1 MNITKIFNKIFKS
14 KEASVEVS
22 VQKNIETPEIMDIDK
37 ILNNLNTITPYELII
52 KICKLNS
59 EDRELILNNPLVK
72 EKLKYYILE
81 QYSDYNDLTKLKQ
94 KLTVEEIISLID
106 LQTLNEVYNEDEIEK
121 CKIFNYLCM
130 NKNETLDLINYLLTN
145 DELFIEFFKD
155 VSFYKEVFTY
165 LDCDLIVKII
175 LKLNELKAKKYL
187 YYFITYLS
195 SDVQKKL
202 VDAKLDDSIL
212 VLVANN
218 FSTESINY
226 LFKTDKRLSYLFT
239 KLNIKRLI
247 DTDVIFPSSIL
258 NDSKFFDMLKEKSL
272 ISFRTNINNVERKNL
287 PEPIEYQLKKYYEEL
302 ISSYN
307 QEHNMFNDYVNIINT
322 TNNLNNEIDFNN
334 YILDF
339 NAKNIYK
346 EYLKKKDSK
355 IFEEYKILTS
365 KKLSEII
372 IDALFQDNIY
382 NVFYNINEMFRFN
395 NKLSPAEQI
404 LDTEKQKFYKLIINI
419 DKMTNEDK
427 IRLYNEFKDK
437 NINLMFYEDLRK
449 LKDKS
454 YELINS
460 KLFNY
465 TKFTPSGIL
474 SLKFK
479 TEIYDLR
486 NNEFFMLIRGEEN
499 HQEKTTTRRNCYSI
513 ISNDNTDVFCNG
525 ETTLYGY
532 NYLDI
537 EKVLHVHERDSY
549 SYDLNEKDI
558 HHKIKINRIMTVE
571 ELSNG
576 CSWYSEIQIINSK
589 DNETEEK
596 FIAKKPDFIVSI
608 DEINKN
614 DIYESQRLHIPIVL
628 IQKQALKIDKMV
640 DIDTHMGYEDE
651 YVNEHY
657 QEVSKGRTYRL
668 K

>member
-1 MNITKIFNKIFKS
+1 
-14 KEASVEVS
+14 
-22 VQKNIETPEIMDIDK
+22 
-37 ILNNLNTITPYELII
+37 
-52 KICKLNS
+52 
-59 EDRELILNNPLVK
+59 
-72 EKLKYYILE
+72 
-81 QYSDYNDLTKLKQ
+81 
-94 KLTVEEIISLID
+94 
-106 LQTLNEVYNEDEIEK
+106 
-121 CKIFNYLCM
+121 
-130 NKNETLDLINYLLTN
+130 
-145 DELFIEFFKD
+145 
-155 VSFYKEVFTY
+155 
-165 LDCDLIVKII
+165 
-175 LKLNELKAKKYL
+175 
-187 YYFITYLS
+187 
-195 SDVQKKL
+195 
-202 VDAKLDDSIL
+202 
-212 VLVANN
+212 
-218 FSTESINY
+218 
-226 LFKTDKRLSYLFT
+226 
-239 KLNIKRLI
+239 
-247 DTDVIFPSSIL
+247 
-258 NDSKFFDMLKEKSL
+258 
-272 ISFRTNINNVERKNL
+272 
-287 PEPIEYQLKKYYEEL
+287 
-302 ISSYN
+302 
-307 QEHNMFNDYVNIINT
+307 
-322 TNNLNNEIDFNN
+322 
-334 YILDF
+334 
-339 NAKNIYK
+339 
-346 EYLKKKDSK
+346 
-355 IFEEYKILTS
+355 
-365 KKLSEII
+365 
-372 IDALFQDNIY
+372 
-382 NVFYNINEMFRFN
+382 
-395 NKLSPAEQI
+395 
-404 LDTEKQKFYKLIINI
+404 
-419 DKMTNEDK
+419 MTNEDK

-474 SLKFK
+474 SSKFK
-479 TEIYDLR
+479 TKIYDLR

-589 DNETEEK
+589 DDETEEK

-628 IQKQALKIDKMV
+628 IKKQALKIDKMV

>member
-1 MNITKIFNKIFKS
+1 MNITKIFNKIFKP
-14 KEASVEVS
+14 KEVPIEVS

-37 ILNNLNTITPYELII
+37 ILNNLNAITPYELII
-52 KICKLNS
+52 KINKLNR
-59 EDRELILNNPLVK
+59 EDRTIILNNPLIK

-81 QYSDYNDLTKLKQ
+81 QYSDYKDLTKLKQ
-94 KLTVEEIISLID
+94 KLTVVEIISLLDI
-106 LQTLNEVYNEDEIEK
+106 QTINEEYNDNEIEK
-121 CKIFNYLCM
+121 YKIFRYICM
-130 NKNETLDLINYLLTN
+130 TKEETLALINYLLTN
-145 DELFIEFFKD
+145 NELFLEFSKD
-155 VSFYKEVFTY
+155 VTFYKEVFSY
-165 LDCDLIVKII
+165 LDYNLIIKII

-195 SDVQKKL
+195 SNIQKKL
-202 VDAKLDDSIL
+202 IDAKLDDNLL
-212 VLVANN
+212 VLIADN
-218 FSTESINY
+218 FSSDSINY
-226 LFKTDKRLSYLFT
+226 LFQTDKRTTYLFT
-239 KLNIKRLI
+239 KLNIKRLL
-247 DTDVIFPSSIL
+247 DADVILPENIL

-307 QEHNMFNDYVNIINT
+307 HEYNMFNDYVNIINT
-322 TNNLNNEIDFNN
+322 TNKLNNEINFNN

-346 EYLKKKDSK
+346 EYLKKKDPK

-382 NVFYNINEMFRFN
+382 NVFYNIKEMFRFN
-395 NKLSPAEQI
+395 NKLSPTEQI
-404 LDTEKQKFYKLIINI
+404 LDTEKQKFYKLITNI
-419 DKMTNEDK
+419 DKITNEDK
-427 IRLYNEFKDK
+427 IKLYYEYKDK

-465 TKFTPSGIL
+465 TNYNPSKIL
-474 SLKFK
+474 SLKYK
-479 TEIYDLR
+479 TQIYDLR
-486 NNEFFMLIRGEEN
+486 NKEFFMLIRGEEN
-499 HQEKTTTRRNCYSI
+499 HQEKTTTRINCYSI

-525 ETTLYGY
+525 TTTLYGY
-532 NYLDI
+532 NYLDT

-549 SYDLNEKDI
+549 SYDLNEKVS
-558 HHKIKINRIMTVE
+558 HPRIKINRIMTAE

-589 DNETEEK
+589 DNGSDEE

-608 DEINKN
+608 DEISKS
-614 DIYESQRLHIPIVL
+614 DIYESQRLQIPIVL
-628 IQKQALKIDKMV
+628 IKRQLLEIDKMV
-640 DIDTHMGYEDE
+640 DIDTRIDYEDE
-651 YVNEHY
+651 YVNESS
-657 QEVSKGRTYRL
+657 QEVSQGRAYRL

>member
-1 MNITKIFNKIFKS
+1 MNITRFLKKFFKP
-14 KEASVEVS
+14 KEAPVEVPK
-22 VQKNIETPEIMDIDK
+22 QKNIETPEKMDIDK

-52 KICKLNS
+52 KINKLNR
-59 EDRELILNNPLVK
+59 EDRTIILNNSLIK

-81 QYSDYNDLTKLKQ
+81 QYSDYKDLIKLKQ
-94 KLTVEEIISLID
+94 KLTVAEIISLLDI
-106 LQTLNEVYNEDEIEK
+106 QTINEVYNDNEIEK
-121 CKIFNYLCM
+121 FKIFRYLCTT
-130 NKNETLDLINYLLTN
+130 KLETLALINYLLTN
-145 DELFIEFFKD
+145 NELFLEFFED
-155 VSFYKEVFTY
+155 VTFYKEVFPY
-165 LDCDLIVKII
+165 LDYDLIIKII

-195 SDVQKKL
+195 FDIQKKL
-202 VDAKLDDSIL
+202 IDAKLDDNLL
-212 VLVANN
+212 VLIADN
-218 FSTESINY
+218 FSGDSINY
-226 LFKTDKRLSYLFT
+226 LFQTDKRATYLFT
-239 KLNIKRLI
+239 KLNIKRLL
-247 DTDVIFPSSIL
+247 DTDVIFPENIL

-307 QEHNMFNDYVNIINT
+307 QEYNMFNDYVNIINT
-322 TNNLNNEIDFNN
+322 ANRLNNEINFNS

-346 EYLKKKDSK
+346 EYLKKKDPK

-382 NVFYNINEMFRFN
+382 NVFYNIKEMFRFN

-419 DKMTNEDK
+419 DNITNEEK
-427 IRLYNEFKDK
+427 IKLYYECKDK

-465 TKFTPSGIL
+465 TNYNLSKIL
-474 SLKFK
+474 SLKYK
-479 TEIYDLR
+479 TKIYDLR
-486 NNEFFMLIRGEEN
+486 NKEFFMLIRGEGN

-525 ETTLYGY
+525 TTTLYGY
-532 NYLDI
+532 NYLDT

-549 SYDLNEKDI
+549 SYDLNEKVI
-558 HHKIKINRIMTVE
+558 HPRIKINRIMTAE

-589 DNETEEK
+589 DNESYK
-596 FIAKKPDFIVSI
+596 DFIAKKPDFIVSI
-608 DEINKN
+608 DEISKN
-614 DIYESQRLHIPIVL
+614 DIYESQRLQIPIVL
-628 IQKQALKIDKMV
+628 IKRQLL
-640 DIDTHMGYEDE
+640 E
-651 YVNEHY
+651 NE
-657 QEVSKGRTYRL
+657 KW
-668 K
+668 

>member
-22 VQKNIETPEIMDIDK
+22 VQKNIETPEILNIDK
-37 ILNNLNTITPYELII
+37 ILNNLSTITPYELII

-81 QYSDYNDLTKLKQ
+81 QYSDYKDLTKLKQ

-106 LQTLNEVYNEDEIEK
+106 LQTINEVYNEDGIEK
-121 CKIFNYLCM
+121 CKIFKYLCM
-130 NKNETLDLINYLLTN
+130 NENETLDLINYLLTN

-155 VSFYKEVFTY
+155 VSFYKEVFSY

-195 SDVQKKL
+195 SDIQKEL

-247 DTDVIFPSSIL
+247 DTDVIFPSSVL

-322 TNNLNNEIDFNN
+322 TNKLNNEIDFNK

-346 EYLKKKDSK
+346 ESLKKKNSK

-382 NVFYNINEMFRFN
+382 NVIYNINEMFRFN
-395 NKLSPAEQI
+395 NKLSPTEQI

-589 DNETEEK
+589 DNESEEK

-608 DEINKN
+608 DEINKI
-614 DIYESQRLHIPIVL
+614 DILESQRLQIPIVL
-628 IQKQALKIDKMV
+628 IKKQELKIDKMV
-640 DIDTHMGYEDE
+640 DIDTNMGFEDE
-651 YVNEHY
+651 YINEY
-657 QEVSKGRTYRL
+657 SQEVSQGRAYHL

>member
-155 VSFYKEVFTY
+155 VSFYKEVFSY

-218 FSTESINY
+218 FSTETINY

-247 DTDVIFPSSIL
+247 DTDVIFPSSVL

-322 TNNLNNEIDFNN
+322 TNKLNNEIEFNN

-382 NVFYNINEMFRFN
+382 NVIYNINEMFRFN

-404 LDTEKQKFYKLIINI
+404 LDTENKSFIN
-419 DKMTNEDK
+419 
-427 IRLYNEFKDK
+427 
-437 NINLMFYEDLRK
+437 
-449 LKDKS
+449 
-454 YELINS
+454 
-460 KLFNY
+460 
-465 TKFTPSGIL
+465 
-474 SLKFK
+474 
-479 TEIYDLR
+479 
-486 NNEFFMLIRGEEN
+486 
-499 HQEKTTTRRNCYSI
+499 
-513 ISNDNTDVFCNG
+513 
-525 ETTLYGY
+525 
-532 NYLDI
+532 
-537 EKVLHVHERDSY
+537 
-549 SYDLNEKDI
+549 
-558 HHKIKINRIMTVE
+558 
-571 ELSNG
+571 
-576 CSWYSEIQIINSK
+576 
-589 DNETEEK
+589 
-596 FIAKKPDFIVSI
+596 
-608 DEINKN
+608 
-614 DIYESQRLHIPIVL
+614 
-628 IQKQALKIDKMV
+628 
-640 DIDTHMGYEDE
+640 
-651 YVNEHY
+651 
-657 QEVSKGRTYRL
+657 
-668 K
+668 

>member
-1 MNITKIFNKIFKS
+1 MNITKIFNKIFKP
-14 KEASVEVS
+14 KAASVEVS

-37 ILNNLNTITPYELII
+37 MLNNLNTITPYELII

-81 QYSDYNDLTKLKQ
+81 QYSDNKDLIKLKQ
-94 KLTVEEIISLID
+94 KLTVVEIISLID
-106 LQTLNEVYNEDEIEK
+106 LQTINEVYNEDGIEK
-121 CKIFNYLCM
+121 YKIFEYLCM
-130 NKNETLDLINYLLTN
+130 TKEETLALINYLLTN
-145 DELFIEFFKD
+145 NELFLEFFKD
-155 VSFYKEVFTY
+155 ITFYKEVFSY
-165 LDCDLIVKII
+165 LDCDLIVRII

-202 VDAKLDDSIL
+202 VDVKLDDSIL

-247 DTDVIFPSSIL
+247 DTDVIFSSSIL

-307 QEHNMFNDYVNIINT
+307 QEYNMFNDYVNIINT
-322 TNNLNNEIDFNN
+322 ANRLNNEINFNS

-372 IDALFQDNIY
+372 IDTLFQDNIY

-395 NKLSPAEQI
+395 NKLSTAEQI

-465 TKFTPSGIL
+465 TKFNPSGIL

-589 DNETEEK
+589 DDETEEK

-614 DIYESQRLHIPIVL
+614 DIYESQRLHIPIV
-628 IQKQALKIDKMV
+628 IIKKQALKIDKMV
-640 DIDTHMGYEDE
+640 DIDTHMG
-651 YVNEHY
+651 V
-657 QEVSKGRTYRL
+657 
-668 K
+668 

>member
-155 VSFYKEVFTY
+155 VSFYKEVFSY

-247 DTDVIFPSSIL
+247 DTDVIFPSSVL

-322 TNNLNNEIDFNN
+322 TNKLNNEIEFNN

-382 NVFYNINEMFRFN
+382 NVIYNIN
-395 NKLSPAEQI
+395 
-404 LDTEKQKFYKLIINI
+404 
-419 DKMTNEDK
+419 
-427 IRLYNEFKDK
+427 
-437 NINLMFYEDLRK
+437 
-449 LKDKS
+449 
-454 YELINS
+454 
-460 KLFNY
+460 
-465 TKFTPSGIL
+465 
-474 SLKFK
+474 
-479 TEIYDLR
+479 
-486 NNEFFMLIRGEEN
+486 
-499 HQEKTTTRRNCYSI
+499 
-513 ISNDNTDVFCNG
+513 
-525 ETTLYGY
+525 
-532 NYLDI
+532 
-537 EKVLHVHERDSY
+537 
-549 SYDLNEKDI
+549 
-558 HHKIKINRIMTVE
+558 
-571 ELSNG
+571 
-576 CSWYSEIQIINSK
+576 
-589 DNETEEK
+589 
-596 FIAKKPDFIVSI
+596 
-608 DEINKN
+608 
-614 DIYESQRLHIPIVL
+614 
-628 IQKQALKIDKMV
+628 
-640 DIDTHMGYEDE
+640 
-651 YVNEHY
+651 
-657 QEVSKGRTYRL
+657 
-668 K
+668 

>member
-1 MNITKIFNKIFKS
+1 MNITKIFNKIFKP

-59 EDRELILNNPLVK
+59 EDRKLILNNPLVK

-81 QYSDYNDLTKLKQ
+81 QYSDNKDLIKLKQ
-94 KLTVEEIISLID
+94 KLTVVEIISLID
-106 LQTLNEVYNEDEIEK
+106 LQTINEVYNEDGIEK
-121 CKIFNYLCM
+121 YKIFEYLCM
-130 NKNETLDLINYLLTN
+130 TKEETLALINYLLTN
-145 DELFIEFFKD
+145 NELFLEFFKD
-155 VSFYKEVFTY
+155 ITFYKEVFSY
-165 LDCDLIVKII
+165 LDCDLIVRII

-202 VDAKLDDSIL
+202 VDVKLDDSIL

-247 DTDVIFPSSIL
+247 DTDVIFSSSIL

-307 QEHNMFNDYVNIINT
+307 QEYNMFNDYVNIINT
-322 TNNLNNEIDFNN
+322 ANRLNNEINFNS

-372 IDALFQDNIY
+372 IDTLFQDNIY

-395 NKLSPAEQI
+395 NKLSTAEQI

-532 NYLDI
+532 NYLNI

-628 IQKQALKIDKMV
+628 IKKQALKIDKMV

-657 QEVSKGRTYRL
+657 QEVSQGRTYRL

>member
-1 MNITKIFNKIFKS
+1 MNITKIFNKIFKP

-121 CKIFNYLCM
+121 CKIFKYLCM
-130 NKNETLDLINYLLTN
+130 NENETLDLINYLLTN

-155 VSFYKEVFTY
+155 VSFYKEVFSY

-247 DTDVIFPSSIL
+247 DTDVIFPSSVL

-382 NVFYNINEMFRFN
+382 NVIYNINEMFRFN

-479 TEIYDLR
+479 TKIYDLR

-614 DIYESQRLHIPIVL
+614 DIYESQRLHIPIV
-628 IQKQALKIDKMV
+628 IIKKQALKIDKMV